1 MPFGVVLDTCVLY
14 PAHLR
19 DTLLRLAERGLYQV
33 LWSADIIEELHR
45 NLVEAGID
53 GEAVDHLCA
62 EMQGAFP
69 DAEVSGYRAL
79 LDSMTCDPKDRHVLG
94 AAVYSNAAAIV
105 TFNLD
110 DFPDS
115 SVDPYE
121 IDVIHPDRFL
131 LDLLDLAPAIVIAEL
146 EQQAA
151 ANRRDPKTLGGLLDA
166 LGRAGVPSFAD
177 KVRAG
182 LRQVRAGD
190 SRPSQPM

>member
-1 MPFGVVLDTCVLY
+1 MPFAVVLDTCVLY

-19 DTLLRLAERGLYQV
+19 DTLLRLAERDLYQV

-45 NLVEAGID
+45 NLVDAGIS
-53 GEAVDHLCA
+53 GKAVDYLCA
-62 EMQGAFP
+62 ELQNAFP
-69 DAEVSGYRAL
+69 DAEVSGYQSL

-94 AAVYSNAAAIV
+94 AAVRSNAAAIV

-115 SVDPYE
+115 SVDPYQ

-131 LDLLDLAPAIVIAEL
+131 LDLLDLAPSIVITEL

-151 ANRRDPKTLGGLLDA
+151 ANRREPKTLSGLLDA
-166 LGRAGVPSFAD
+166 LKRAGVPSFEEE
-177 KVRAG
+177 VRC
-182 LRQVRAGD
+182 RIQ
-190 SRPSQPM
+190 